1 MLRPLFVT
9 GSLVHGGAER
19 HSITV
24 MNRLA
29 ERGHQCHA
37 AYVKHDVSQLSR
49 IRLPKGNSVHCLGAK
64 GFFDSGAIANFGDH
78 LRRIKPSVIVAANG
92 YALMYASLARWTSG
106 LRVPLMVTYHT
117 TQLLGAKEQ
126 VKMLLH
132 RPFFWNAD
140 RAVFVCHM
148 QQRYCSRRL
157 VRGRSNEVIYNG
169 VDIEHFRDTWSG
181 SQRLQQRREL
191 GLPDE
196 DYVIG
201 ISAVMRPEKNHVQLV
216 DALGRLRDQG
226 ISARILMIGDGVT
239 RPQIEARARQVGVA
253 DRIHITGLH
262 QEVRPYLA
270 ACDVVALCSIGIETF
285 SLAALEAMAM
295 SRPVIHS
302 NLGGAAEMITHEHNG
317 LIFEAHDTPGLVRCL
332 AQLSDHTLARR
343 MGHQARR
350 TVEARFSER
359 SMVDRYERS
368 LLNLCGE
375 GGRRARVA
383 SAA

>member
-1 MLRPLFVT
+1 
-9 GSLVHGGAER
+9 
-19 HSITV
+19 
-24 MNRLA
+24 
-29 ERGHQCHA
+29 
-37 AYVKHDVSQLSR
+37 R
-49 IRLPKGNSVHCLGAK
+49 IPKGNIHCLRARGYLDPGAV
-64 GFFDSGAIANFGDH
+64 ANFIDH
-78 LRRIKPSVIVAANG
+78 LRRVKPSVIVAANG
-92 YALMYASLARWTSG
+92 YALMYASLARWASG

-117 TQLLGAKEQ
+117 TQLMGAKEQ
-126 VKMLLH
+126 VKMALD
-132 RPFFWNAD
+132 RPFFWNAN

-148 QQRYCSRRL
+148 QQRYWSRRL

-181 SQRLQQRREL
+181 GQRLQLRRDL
-191 GLPDE
+191 GISDE

-226 ISARILMIGDGVT
+226 ISACILMIGDGMT

-253 DRIHITGLH
+253 DRIHITGLR
-262 QEVRPYLA
+262 QEVRPLIS
-270 ACDVVALCSIGIETF
+270 ACDVMVLCSVGIETF

-302 NLGGAAEMITHEHNG
+302 NQGGAAEMITHEHNG
-317 LIFEAHDTPGLVRCL
+317 LIFETHDTPGLVRCL
-332 AQLSDHTLARR
+332 AQLSDHTIAKR

-359 SMVDRYERS
+359 TMVDRYELS
-368 LLNLCGE
+368 LKELCDD